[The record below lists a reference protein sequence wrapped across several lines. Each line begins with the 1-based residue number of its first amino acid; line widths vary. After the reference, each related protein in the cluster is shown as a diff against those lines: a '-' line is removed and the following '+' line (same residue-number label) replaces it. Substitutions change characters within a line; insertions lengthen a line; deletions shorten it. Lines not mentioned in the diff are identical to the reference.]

1 MKIRDLPKSNVT
13 GFGSIDKEG
22 KYPVEGTRVTFGEQ
36 LFQVRG
42 DIIKEKLENLLRDIT
57 EQGKKLAENLNI
69 KDLKHYKDL
78 VRSFLH
84 EAVNKM
90 YQLKEEAGWDRRGR
104 HKIYTVVNSVDKEL
118 ENLTGMMLA
127 EQKDQVAILAKI
139 DEIRGMLLDLYS

>member
-1 MKIRDLPKSNVT
+1 MKIRDLPKHNVV

-22 KYPVEGTRVTFGEQ
+22 KHLAEGNRVTFGEQ

-57 EQGKKLAENLNI
+57 EQGKKLTETLNI
-69 KDLKHYKDL
+69 KELKRYKEL
-78 VRSFLH
+78 VRGFLH

-104 HKIYTVVNSVDKEL
+104 HKIYTVVKSVDQEL
-118 ENLTGMMLA
+118 ENLTGMMLT

-139 DEIRGMLLDLYS
+139 DEIRGMLLDLYF